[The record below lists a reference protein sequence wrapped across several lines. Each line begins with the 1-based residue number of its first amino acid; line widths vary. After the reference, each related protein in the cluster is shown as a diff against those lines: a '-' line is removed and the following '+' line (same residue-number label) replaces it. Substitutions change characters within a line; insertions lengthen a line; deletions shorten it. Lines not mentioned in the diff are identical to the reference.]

1 MKWLLLNQFFTTMEY
16 KDLEESNLAL
26 VVSSELQLVTVLV
39 SVMDSSRIMSLAD
52 QTRSSFSLIE
62 VGKVL

>member
-39 SVMDSSRIMSLAD
+39 SVMDSSRIMSLVD